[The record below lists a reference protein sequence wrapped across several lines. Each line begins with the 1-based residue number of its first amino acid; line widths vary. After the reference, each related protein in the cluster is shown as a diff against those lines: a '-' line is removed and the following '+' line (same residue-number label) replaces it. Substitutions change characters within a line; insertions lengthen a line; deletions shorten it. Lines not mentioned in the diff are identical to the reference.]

1 MTTTDNRID
10 PSADPEVPSS
20 VPNFLLDEE
29 DDSIPQIMPGTVR
42 QPENSAEPE
51 SKSVEDAT
59 IGADRRAE
67 SATIGA
73 DSQLETT
80 DYNAILAGDM
90 DDFDDEEPPKP
101 TPKTA
106 EAPTGREWKQR
117 VAAGEVK
124 GYEHP
129 NKGKNPDSPTKKK
142 RSGGSTYRRKR
153 LGEKD
158 FTVLAVLLLHE
169 FLTTRM
175 VGIIRDIS
183 TSSARRLMLGLQEL
197 GVVGQEKY
205 DYGPQLW
212 YLTGKGKTALEEV
225 MAIPETARPL
235 HRKGHF
241 DQSKIRPNLLAAH
254 VTALLVAGQDTIRQF
269 IDLPLSTGIGLA
281 SHIIPESFTRSEF
294 TKALP
299 QEGKK
304 GGFSDKEARRIAIRD
319 HWKDLRNKPSKSIES
334 LLLDHPE
341 LWMVTGESITA
352 VAGTVKQFHPAD
364 LILNLLPVGHAPVY
378 IEIETSMKE
387 EKELRK
393 TIRTY
398 FDANA
403 PRADGPVVY
412 LTNQETIAKRVRK
425 IAQEIYEEKT
435 EMRSKPKEEWK
446 KQLRIRVAMLKDA
459 NGNPFSGNVWDL

>member
-1 MTTTDNRID
+1 MTTTDTQTD
-10 PSADPEVPSS
+10 PKADPEVSSS

-29 DDSIPQIMPGTVR
+29 DDSITQIMPGAVQ

-51 SKSVEDAT
+51 SKIAESAT
-59 IGADRRAE
+59 VGADRRAE
-67 SATIGA
+67 AATISA
-73 DSQLETT
+73 DSQPEAVEF
-80 DYNAILAGDM
+80 NPIIAGDQNE
-90 DDFDDEEPPKP
+90 FDDEDGAES
-101 TPKTA
+101 TA
-106 EAPTGREWKQR
+106 APTGKEWKER

-142 RSGGSTYRRKR
+142 RSEGSTYRRRR

-158 FTVLAVLLLHE
+158 FRVLSVLLFHE

-183 TSSARRLMLGLQEL
+183 APSARRLMLGLQEL

-225 MAIPETARPL
+225 MAIPDTARTL

-241 DQSKIRPNLLAAH
+241 DQTKIRPNLLAAH
-254 VTALLVAGQDTIRQF
+254 VTALLVAGRDTIRQF
-269 IDLPLSTGIGLA
+269 IDLPLSTGIDLVPF
-281 SHIIPESFTRSEF
+281 IIPESFTRSEF

-334 LLLDHPE
+334 LLLEHPE
-341 LWMVTGESITA
+341 LWMVTGESTTA
-352 VAGTVKQFHPAD
+352 LAGTVKQFHPAD

-435 EMRSKPKEEWK
+435 GMRSKPKEEWK

-459 NGNPFSGNVWDL
+459 DGNPFSGNVWDL